1 MTEGQNPPVA
11 VDPDLIAA
19 LDIGT
24 NSVRM
29 SLVRLHEATQTWTVV
44 SQHKETVRLGHNG
57 FESGQL
63 APDATQRGV
72 LVLQKFADIARGSGA
87 SEIIAIATAALR
99 EAENRDT
106 FVQAAREQAGI
117 EVRVVPGVEEAR
129 LIYLGVASGLHIGDT
144 RALFVDIGGGS
155 TELIVGTQTEHLF
168 LESLKLG
175 AIRVGNQFLTG
186 LTGPIP
192 PSVWNAMRE
201 HARFVSSHAVRHINE
216 VGGFEIAVA
225 SSGTAMNLAQIAVR
239 RAGQDISSL
248 RNYEL
253 QTSDLREIAAMLCK
267 LTLDERRRVPG
278 LNPERAD
285 IIVSGAAVLLTLA
298 EELNI
303 SAFRIAERSLR
314 EGVLVEA
321 ILRRQNANPTTEPAF
336 EAGVRSRSIQKL
348 GQFIS
353 REAVHARHVADL
365 TLRLFD
371 QTRTLGL
378 HAYGPHERELLE
390 YAALL
395 HDVGVFISHSG
406 HHRHSYYLI
415 RHFELAG
422 FSDEEIEIMANLAYF
437 HRKASP
443 KKRHAHFVGLPAPTQ
458 TLVRKLS
465 CLIRIAEGL
474 DRSHLG
480 LVKSVTAA
488 VSPAPN
494 PTELKTVTLVLD
506 APLSDPRLEL
516 WQIATERE
524 IWQEAFGTDLVV
536 QVGYADAK

>member
-1 MTEGQNPPVA
+1 MTESPNPPPA
-11 VDPDLIAA
+11 VQPDLIAA

-63 APDATQRGV
+63 APDAIARGV

-87 SEIIAIATAALR
+87 SEIIALATVALR
-99 EAENRDT
+99 EADNRDT
-106 FVQAAREQAGI
+106 FVQAAREQAQI
-117 EVRVVPGVEEAR
+117 DVRVVPGVEEAR

-192 PSVWNAMRE
+192 PTVWNAMRE
-201 HARFVSSHAVRHINE
+201 HARFVSSHAVRHIRE
-216 VGGFEIAVA
+216 AGGFEIAVA

-239 RAGQDISSL
+239 RAGLDVSSL

-253 QTSDLREIAAMLCK
+253 QTSDLREIAALLCK

-321 ILRRQNANPTTEPAF
+321 ILRRQSANAEPAF

-365 TLRLFD
+365 TLSLFD
-371 QTRTLGL
+371 QTRLLGL

-443 KKRHAHFVGLPAPTQ
+443 KKRHAHFVSLPAPTQ

-480 LVKSVTAA
+480 LVKSVSAA
-488 VSPAPN
+488 VSPAPE
-494 PTELKTVTLVLD
+494 PTEMKTVTLVLD
-506 APLSDPRLEL
+506 APQSDPRLEL
-516 WQIATERE
+516 WQLATERE

-536 QVGYADAK
+536 QVGYSSAK